1 MSRKKRPGDD
11 PPSLFDL
18 PLHEHPGEEDTETTE
33 TSRDETESEDAADPT
48 PEELFPAEPAPG
60 GDGTQSSLFGEGGD
74 ATASGLHRR
83 PGTDEIDAA
92 ELAEIEQIELDDRVL
107 VRHRLL
113 GGFFDLLVHAVVL
126 ALLLGATWMLGTW
139 SPEVPPRADQWVAL
153 GLFLLLFSFLYTVI
167 PLAFWGR
174 TPGMSRVHHAARAED
189 GEPLTFGQTVR
200 RWLAALFTLALG
212 GLPLVLALGERRS
225 PADRLSASE
234 THVE

>member
-1 MSRKKRPGDD
+1 MSRKKSPGDD

-18 PLHEHPGEEDTETTE
+18 PLHQGPE
-33 TSRDETESEDAADPT
+33 DETGEVPDPT
-48 PEELFPAEPAPG
+48 AEELFPAEPAPG
-60 GDGTQSSLFGEGGD
+60 AASQSSLFGEGDD
-74 ATASGLHRR
+74 ATASGLHRA
-83 PGTDEIDAA
+83 PGTDEIDVA
-92 ELAEIEQIELDDRVL
+92 ELEEIELDDRVL
-107 VRHRLL
+107 VRHRLV
-113 GGFFDLLVHAVVL
+113 GGLFDLLVHGVVL
-126 ALLLGATWMLGTW
+126 ALLLGVTWWLGTW
-139 SPEVPPRADQWVAL
+139 SPEVPPRVDQWVAL

-200 RWLAALFTLALG
+200 RWLGALLTLTLA
-212 GLPLVLALGERRS
+212 GLPLVVALGERRS